1 MKKKQLLALTGV
13 ALAVALV
20 AWIVLD
26 LRAHR
31 QKFARSLLIDP
42 GHYARIQD
50 GMRRAEVE
58 AVLGGPQG
66 YYSTDPVF
74 CCVHGQPPPLR
85 GGDRWETWIGDDGEI
100 NVVFDEQGEVRW
112 RDFAP
117 PTHPSSLDG
126 RVLDWLRRL
135 WP

>member
-1 MKKKQLLALTGV
+1 MKRKHLLALAGIG
-13 ALAVALV
+13 LAVALV
-20 AWIVLD
+20 AGIALD
-26 LRAHR
+26 LQTHR
-31 QKFARSLLIDP
+31 RRLARSLLIDRD
-42 GHYARIQD
+42 HYGRIRE
-50 GMRRAEVE
+50 GMSRAEVE

-74 CCVHGQPPPLR
+74 SCVHGQPPPLR

-100 NVVFDEQGEVRW
+100 NVVFDEQDAVRW

-135 WP
+135 WS